1 MKKEQIVDFLYEEM
15 SEQEK
20 SDMLGSLESNTQ
32 LSQKIAE
39 LQDVRSFLQTSK
51 DVPVIAEVPL
61 PSSKPSRSIFQS
73 RWWAIAASLLVLLV
87 AGKLLDVRVTW
98 DDQQFTMGFGKYT
111 EETQGQLATQQQ
123 LATLQATLVSLE
135 ERLAAQKEVVPIQ
148 AATTETIDDATYQRL
163 LTSLQQTIRNE
174 NQTLKQ
180 NLAEQIQSEQN
191 AHVEG
196 LLSNVM
202 DYWDA
207 QRREDLKMINDGI
220 MNLAGALNVPT
231 NDLAQNV
238 NY

>member
-15 SEQEK
+15 SDQERI
-20 SDMLGSLESNTQ
+20 DMLSSLESNTQ

-39 LQDVRSFLQTSK
+39 LEDVRSFLQTSK
-51 DVPVIAEVPL
+51 DVTVQAEVPI
-61 PSSKPSRSIFQS
+61 PTPKRSRSILHT
-73 RWWAIAASLLVLLV
+73 RWWAIAASLLLLLV

-98 DDQQFTMGFGKYT
+98 DERQFSMGYG
-111 EETQGQLATQQQ
+111 EEQEDAGGQLAMQQQ
-123 LATLQATLVSLE
+123 LATLQTALASLQE
-135 ERLAAQKEVVPIQ
+135 KLDAQEAIAPVQTVD
-148 AATTETIDDATYQRL
+148 TESIDDKTYQKL
-163 LTSLQQTIRNE
+163 LASLQQTIRNE
-174 NQTLKQ
+174 NLTLKQ

-191 AHVEG
+191 AHVES

-220 MNLAGALNVPT
+220 LNLAGALNVPT

>member
-1 MKKEQIVDFLYEEM
+1 MKKEQIVDFLYKEM
-15 SEQEK
+15 SDHERMDMVSSLK
-20 SDMLGSLESNTQ
+20 SNAQ
-32 LSQKIAE
+32 LSQKIADLE
-39 LQDVRSFLQTSK
+39 NVRSFLQTSS
-51 DVPVIAEVPL
+51 DVSVQAEAPIST
-61 PSSKPSRSIFQS
+61 PKPSKSIFRS

-87 AGKLLDVRVTW
+87 AGKLLDVRITW
-98 DDQQFTMGFGKYT
+98 DERQFTMGYGAHQ
-111 EETQGQLATQQQ
+111 EGIESELATQQ
-123 LATLQATLVSLE
+123 LATLQATLVSLQ
-135 ERLAAQKEVVPIQ
+135 ERLDAQEEVAPAQ
-148 AATTETIDDATYQRL
+148 TASNQTIDDETYQRL
-163 LTSLQQTIRNE
+163 LVSLQQTIRNE

-191 AHVEG
+191 AHVES

-220 MNLAGALNVPT
+220 LNLAGALNVPT

>member
-20 SDMLGSLESNTQ
+20 IDMLSSLESNTQ

-51 DVPVIAEVPL
+51 DIPVLTEVPVPT
-61 PSSKPSRSIFQS
+61 PKPSRSIFRS

-87 AGKLLDVRVTW
+87 AGKLLDIRLTW
-98 DDQQFTMGFGKYT
+98 DERQLSMGFGEYKDRSVS
-111 EETQGQLATQQQ
+111 QLETQQQ
-123 LATLQATLVSLE
+123 LATLQATLVSLQ
-135 ERLAAQKEVVPIQ
+135 ERLDAQEEVVPVQKEANDSIDN
-148 AATTETIDDATYQRL
+148 ETYERL
-163 LTSLQQTIRNE
+163 LASLQQTIRNE

-191 AHVEG
+191 AHVEN

>member
-1 MKKEQIVDFLYEEM
+1 MKKEQIVDFLYKEM
-15 SEQEK
+15 SDRERMDMVSSLK
-20 SDMLGSLESNTQ
+20 SNAQ

-39 LQDVRSFLQTSK
+39 LENVRSFLQTSN
-51 DVPVIAEVPL
+51 DVSVQAEAPIST
-61 PSSKPSRSIFQS
+61 PKPSKSIFRS

-98 DDQQFTMGFGKYT
+98 DERQLTMGYG
-111 EETQGQLATQQQ
+111 EHQEGMESELATQQQ
-123 LATLQATLVSLE
+123 LATLQATLVSLQ
-135 ERLAAQKEVVPIQ
+135 ERLDAQEEVVPVQ
-148 AATTETIDDATYQRL
+148 TASNQTIDDETYQRL
-163 LTSLQQTIRNE
+163 LVSLQQTIRNE

-191 AHVEG
+191 AHVES

-220 MNLAGALNVPT
+220 LNLAGALNVPT